1 MQTMTEKVLLT
12 SLLIALQ
19 LSAAAQGPG
28 LREVENNAFTT
39 SEILEYRIHYGLIN
53 AGVARLEIMPEI
65 KKFGKRQVYHVVGT
79 GRTTGAFDW
88 FFKVRDRYESYVDR
102 HSIIPWYF
110 VRRINEGGYKKN
122 QNVKFNH
129 FKNIAISE
137 EATIKVPHGI
147 QDVISVYYFCRTMN
161 FDTADVGDIFPMH
174 TYLDDEVINLNL
186 KYIGREN
193 VKVKAGTFRCLKFR
207 PVLLVGRVF
216 KEEDDMTIWVT
227 DDANKV
233 VIRAQ
238 AEVLVGSI
246 KMDLK
251 NYSGLANPLLAKVK

>member
-1 MQTMTEKVLLT
+1 MAETRLL
-12 SLLIALQ
+12 LLMFLALP
-19 LSAAAQGPG
+19 LYAAAQGPG
-28 LREVENNAFTT
+28 MREVENNAFTT
-39 SEILEYRIHYGLIN
+39 NEILEYRIHYGLIN
-53 AGVARLEIMPEI
+53 AGEARLEIMPEI
-65 KKFGKRQVYHVVGT
+65 KKFGKRQVYHMVGT

-110 VRRINEGGYKKN
+110 VRRISEGGYKKS
-122 QNVKFNH
+122 QKVKFNH
-129 FKNIAISE
+129 FRNVAVSE
-137 EATIKVPHGI
+137 EATIEVPHDI
-147 QDVISVYYFCRTMN
+147 QDVISAYYFCRTMN
-161 FDTADVGDIFPMH
+161 FDTADIGDIFPMH
-174 TYLDDEVINLNL
+174 TYLDDEVINLSL
-186 KYIGREN
+186 KYIGKET
-193 VKVKAGTFRCLKFR
+193 VKVKAGKFRCLKFR

-233 VIRAQ
+233 VIRAE

-251 NYSGLANPLLAKVK
+251 KYSGLANPLHAKVK